1 MYALIVAALLA
12 FGGSADQQA
21 GRQSKYIEEY
31 HATAANT
38 SPDVYAPTLFELEIS
53 LERYST
59 IAERETMQAAYEKR
73 KQDGLLDTLQR
84 APRVGVFRVPGNLSW
99 DIKYAFKQRGR
110 DNRTRI
116 YLLTDRNV
124 SFAEAAT
131 RPRSLDYP
139 FTVIQLRVDD
149 NGMGEGEINVAAA
162 IGFNDK
168 DLVIEEFLDRPVR
181 LTKVRRVTNE
191 PRGF

>member
-1 MYALIVAALLA
+1 MYALIIAAVLAVAA
-12 FGGSADQQA
+12 SVPPQQ
-21 GRQSKYIEEY
+21 KYVEQY

-38 SPDVYAPTLFELEIS
+38 SVDVYAPSLFELEIN

-59 IAERETMQAAYEKR
+59 VAERETMQAAFDKR

-84 APRVGVFRVPGNLSW
+84 APRVGAFRVPGNLSW
-99 DIKYAFKQRGR
+99 DIKYAFSQRGR

-116 YLLTDRNV
+116 YLITDRNV
-124 SFAEAAT
+124 SFAEASS

-139 FTVIQLRVDD
+139 FTVILLRVDD
-149 NGMGEGEINVAAA
+149 NGMGDGEVMVAAS
-162 IGFNDK
+162 IGFNRN

-181 LTKVRRVTNE
+181 LTRVKRVSE
-191 PRGF
+191 RKGF